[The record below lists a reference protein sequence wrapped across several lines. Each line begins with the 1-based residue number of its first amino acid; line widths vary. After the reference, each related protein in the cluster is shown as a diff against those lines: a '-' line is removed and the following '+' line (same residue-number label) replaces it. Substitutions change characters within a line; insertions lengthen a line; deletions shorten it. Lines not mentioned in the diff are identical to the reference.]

1 MAHPGSSSSGEPPP
15 AADEDPF
22 VSVAFYNVGIQNSE
36 VAGRKWADKC
46 EMLKRD
52 IEKIFD
58 PNRGV
63 QAAFIL
69 EFGNMYTNIDNSLRS
84 AELQRSKRLRG
95 GVPQPAARLWP
106 FAHGE
111 ALFEVFSSGAE
122 QPAGSMAA
130 ICCHRKADEA
140 KRECDGTHLA
150 PSAMST
156 FFVEYPCV
164 PHVCV
169 PLHCS
174 CELLFALRS
183 QNMAAG
189 IDDSI
194 AELTWPS
201 WLGCLAGRLAG
212 WLAGWLVS

>member
-1 MAHPGSSSSGEPPP
+1 MSLC
-15 AADEDPF
+15 ADF
-22 VSVAFYNVGIQNSE
+22 E
-36 VAGRKWADKC
+36 VAHWTLNWNC
-46 EMLKRD
+46 TQLTD
-52 IEKIFD
+52 IC
-58 PNRGV
+58 R
-63 QAAFIL
+63 
-69 EFGNMYTNIDNSLRS
+69 R
-84 AELQRSKRLRG
+84 
-95 GVPQPAARLWP
+95 QPSSTMR
-106 FAHGE
+106 HG
-111 ALFEVFSSGAE
+111 
-122 QPAGSMAA
+122 
-130 ICCHRKADEA
+130 HHKADEA

-174 CELLFALRS
+174 WELLFALRS

-212 WLAGWLVS
+212 WLAGW

>member
-1 MAHPGSSSSGEPPP
+1 MAGSDAGKFFLKYPP
-15 AADEDPF
+15 AA
-22 VSVAFYNVGIQNSE
+22 
-36 VAGRKWADKC
+36 
-46 EMLKRD
+46 L
-52 IEKIFD
+52 
-58 PNRGV
+58 
-63 QAAFIL
+63 
-69 EFGNMYTNIDNSLRS
+69 NSLLEAWQQYVATAS
-84 AELQRSKRLRG
+84 AMKQSANPLRMRQL
-95 GVPQPAARLWP
+95 VMANCTQLTDICRRQPSSTMR
-106 FAHGE
+106 HG
-111 ALFEVFSSGAE
+111 
-122 QPAGSMAA
+122 
-130 ICCHRKADEA
+130 HHKADEA

-174 CELLFALRS
+174 WELLFALRS